1 MSGCNAAVVNSSDV
15 RFTTSA
21 AKPIRHGYSVS
32 RLDSRRL
39 VHLCTIPAPVG
50 PATSFSSRSF
60 PHQRNYIGSYVFCVD
75 EVTTW
80 RPNDH
85 CGHWFRQTWL
95 LKSFN
100 TIDAMVAK
108 LVRVLTMKVCKTLYR
123 GLGDGCTGDHFFC
136 HMSIPKSNA
145 CCEMPL
151 THVSS
156 RLLDTQQLSGC
167 LSGGSN
173 GPKLDPL

>member
-1 MSGCNAAVVNSSDV
+1 MSGCNAAFVNSSDV
-15 RFTTSA
+15 RLATSA

-75 EVTTW
+75 EITTW
-80 RPNDH
+80 RPKDN

-100 TIDAMVAK
+100 KTPSPRQDNGTW
-108 LVRVLTMKVCKTLYR
+108 LT
-123 GLGDGCTGDHFFC
+123 
-136 HMSIPKSNA
+136 N
-145 CCEMPL
+145 
-151 THVSS
+151 VSS
-156 RLLDTQQLSGC
+156 QARHIKSSDIGILQKGHGRRYQ
-167 LSGGSN
+167 
-173 GPKLDPL
+173 PQHAFHA

>member
-1 MSGCNAAVVNSSDV
+1 MHSVTSHLLNS
-15 RFTTSA
+15 
-21 AKPIRHGYSVS
+21 
-32 RLDSRRL
+32 
-39 VHLCTIPAPVG
+39 
-50 PATSFSSRSF
+50 
-60 PHQRNYIGSYVFCVD
+60 VD
-75 EVTTW
+75 EATDTVRSSFALICTTVKNQLDADVILVKTTW
-80 RPNDH
+80 RPNDN
-85 CGHWFRQTWL
+85 CGHWFRQMWL

-108 LVRVLTMKVCKTLYR
+108 PVRVVTMKVCKTLYR
-123 GLGDGCTGDHFFC
+123 GLGDGCTGDQVFC
-136 HMSIPKSNA
+136 QMSIPKSNA

-173 GPKLDPL
+173 GPILDPL